1 MQYLGL
7 CQQQVNNN
15 PHFKSFSFYYNMY
28 IHVIDIY
35 VLTMKYLLDSQNNP
49 TNKQMSNGK
58 KKFNMDP
65 KKVYYHNYVFVVCI
79 DM

>member
-1 MQYLGL
+1 
-7 CQQQVNNN
+7 
-15 PHFKSFSFYYNMY
+15 MY

-35 VLTMKYLLDSQNNP
+35 VLTMKYFLDSQNNP